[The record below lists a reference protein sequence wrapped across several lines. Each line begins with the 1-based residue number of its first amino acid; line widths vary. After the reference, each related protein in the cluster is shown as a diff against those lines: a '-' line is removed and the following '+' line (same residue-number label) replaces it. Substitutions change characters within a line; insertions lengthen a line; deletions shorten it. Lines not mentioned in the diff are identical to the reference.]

1 MHKPIKKLKTNHISV
16 FPTFLTPWYW
26 YTFEVIAANLFALAY
41 WIVIYSYLSDLKTP
55 VKPVSLFDAIAKGNL
70 KKIESLL
77 KQGVNP
83 NIRDKDAV
91 AQRGVFGPRRG
102 G

>member
-1 MHKPIKKLKTNHISV
+1 
-16 FPTFLTPWYW
+16 
-26 YTFEVIAANLFALAY
+26 
-41 WIVIYSYLSDLKTP
+41 VIYSYPSDLKTP
-55 VKPVSLFDAIAKGNL
+55 VKPVSLFDAVAKGDL

-83 NIRDKDAV
+83 NIRDKRRQDAV